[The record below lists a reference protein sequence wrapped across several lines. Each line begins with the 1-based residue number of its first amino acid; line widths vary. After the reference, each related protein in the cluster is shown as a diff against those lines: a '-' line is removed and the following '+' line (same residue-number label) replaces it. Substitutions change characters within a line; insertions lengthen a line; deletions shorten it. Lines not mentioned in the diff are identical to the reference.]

1 MRERHWKEL
10 RFAVKADFDET
21 GEDFNLD
28 KMFTL
33 GLMAHQ
39 EKIYE
44 LVDNAK
50 KQLRI
55 EQDLNKIEQMW
66 DYNKKSELD
75 ITESR
80 SKADNE
86 QYYFIRST
94 DQIMEIIEEHGT
106 LLGSMKSSPYYKE
119 FDVSIDKWEA
129 AITQITETLEIL
141 LAVQNK
147 WKYLESIF
155 KGQADIAKQLPN
167 EESIFRKNHKH
178 FKEEMERIAKEK
190 NCKRALTEKKNFLQD
205 LYELNESFE
214 KIQKLLKQFL
224 ESKRAQ
230 FPRFYFLSDE
240 DLLEIIGQSKD
251 PKPIL

>member
-10 RFAVKADFDET
+10 RLEVKADFDET
-21 GEDFNLD
+21 GDDFNLE
-28 KMFTL
+28 KLFTL

-39 EKIYE
+39 EKIFE

-55 EQDLNKIEQMW
+55 EQDLFKIEDMW
-66 DYNKKSELD
+66 DRNPKSNLD
-75 ITESR
+75 VEKTK

-86 QYYFIRST
+86 EYYFIRST

-119 FDVSIDKWEA
+119 FDTKIDHWEH
-129 AITQITETLEIL
+129 AIAQITETLEIL
-141 LAVQNK
+141 LQVQSK

-155 KGQADIAKQLPN
+155 KGQPDISKQLPN
-167 EESIFRKNHKH
+167 EDAIFRRNHVQ
-178 FKEEMERIAKEK
+178 FKDEMERISKDR

-205 LYELNESFE
+205 LYELNE
-214 KIQKLLKQFL
+214 
-224 ESKRAQ
+224 
-230 FPRFYFLSDE
+230 
-240 DLLEIIGQSKD
+240 
-251 PKPIL
+251 